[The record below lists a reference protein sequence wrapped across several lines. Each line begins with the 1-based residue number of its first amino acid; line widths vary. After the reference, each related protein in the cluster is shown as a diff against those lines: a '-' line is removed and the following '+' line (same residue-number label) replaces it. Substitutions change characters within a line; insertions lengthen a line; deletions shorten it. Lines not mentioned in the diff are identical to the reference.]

1 MTRRARVRGQ
11 RTLGR
16 NLFTPREVISSE
28 AMGAGDTATKPLPER
43 LAIEAAQKD
52 PGRFAELYESN
63 FERVYAFVARRVRDR
78 NEAEDVT
85 AEVFHRALANLARF
99 EWRGIPFAAWL
110 LRIAGNTIAD
120 RAKRAAREPVLADP
134 DDVRETT
141 LEDVEQ
147 RARLFRLVDR
157 LPADQRRV
165 IVLRFAEERTIRD
178 IARTLERSEGA
189 VKQLQFRGLKSLR
202 SWLGGSD
209 A

>member
-1 MTRRARVRGQ
+1 VTA
-11 RTLGR
+11 
-16 NLFTPREVISSE
+16 PRP
-28 AMGAGDTATKPLPER
+28 ATAEQS
-43 LAIEAAQKD
+43 AIEAAQKD
-52 PGRFAELYESN
+52 PRRFAPLYEDN

-78 NEAEDVT
+78 DEAEDVT

-110 LRIAGNTIAD
+110 LRIAGNAIAD
-120 RAKRAAREPVLADP
+120 RAKRAAKEHSLVDP
-134 DDVRETT
+134 DDPQETN

-147 RARLFRLVDR
+147 RARLFRLVER

-165 IVLRFAEERTIRD
+165 IVLRFAEERTIRE

-189 VKQLQFRGLKSLR
+189 VKQLQFRGLRTLR
-202 SWLGGSD
+202 ARLGESD